1 VTERTDVPPPKAAEE
16 HDSPDSDP
24 DVNQPGLAELR
35 DVVARY
41 LPWHLPRPGSLRDDA
56 VAGLSVAVANVPDGM
71 ANGLLVGVNPI
82 HGLYA
87 TMIGPFVGGLASSSQ
102 LMVITT
108 TAAASLT
115 ASQSLAGATGDE
127 RASALFVLVVLAGI
141 FQMIL
146 GLLGFGRLTRFVSY
160 SVLTGFL
167 AGISILLVLSQLP
180 TVTGYQPEG
189 GNRVTQTI
197 DVAAHAT
204 SIHIT
209 TVGVA
214 ALTLILSAV
223 LTRTRIGALGRLIAI
238 VVPSMVVVLAHLEG
252 VQLVRDLGTIPRSVP
267 LPQLPS
273 FAAFAPSVLTGA
285 LSVALVILVQGV
297 GVSQNVPNPDGG
309 RASVRRDI
317 LAQGAS
323 NVASGLFRGLPVG
336 GSLSATALGVISGA
350 RSRWA
355 SVVAG
360 LAMALIVIG
369 VPGLVGLVAMPSL
382 GALLVLA
389 GLGGLKPRELLAVSR
404 TGWPSLLAA
413 ATTFLAT
420 LFLPIQAA
428 VGLGV
433 VLSALLHVGTS
444 STDVTVVELKAQPDG
459 TIVESPAPSHLAS
472 DRATTLDIY
481 GHLFY
486 AGARTLE
493 QMLPSTDGAKQAVV
507 ILRLRGRHALGAT
520 LIDVLARY
528 ADRLQKV
535 GGRLYL
541 TGVTENAYDQ
551 IVRTGKMRLS
561 GPVRVYE
568 ATPVLGESTRE
579 ARRDAEAWLIGRSD
593 GEP

>member
-1 VTERTDVPPPKAAEE
+1 
-16 HDSPDSDP
+16 
-24 DVNQPGLAELR
+24 
-35 DVVARY
+35 
-41 LPWHLPRPGSLRDDA
+41 
-56 VAGLSVAVANVPDGM
+56 
-71 ANGLLVGVNPI
+71 
-82 HGLYA
+82 
-87 TMIGPFVGGLASSSQ
+87 
-102 LMVITT
+102 
-108 TAAASLT
+108 
-115 ASQSLAGATGDE
+115 
-127 RASALFVLVVLAGI
+127 
-141 FQMIL
+141 
-146 GLLGFGRLTRFVSY
+146 
-160 SVLTGFL
+160 
-167 AGISILLVLSQLP
+167 
-180 TVTGYQPEG
+180 VTGYEPNG

-204 SIHIT
+204 SIHPATIAI
-209 TVGVA
+209 A
-214 ALTLILSAV
+214 ALTLVLSAV
-223 LTRTRIGALGRLIAI
+223 LIRTPVGAVGRLIAI
-238 VVPSMVVVLAHLEG
+238 VIPSLVVVLAHLDG
-252 VQLVRDLGTIPRSVP
+252 VRLVRDLGTIERSVP
-267 LPQLPS
+267 WPQLPS
-273 FAAFAPSVLTGA
+273 ISAFAPSVLTGA

-297 GVSQNVPNPDGG
+297 GVSQNVPNPSGG

-336 GSLSATALGVISGA
+336 GSLSATALGVISGS
-350 RSRWA
+350 RSRWT

-360 LAMALIVIG
+360 LAMAVIVIG

-389 GLGGLKPRELLAVSR
+389 GLGGLKPRELLAVGR

-413 ATTFLAT
+413 ATTFLST

-428 VGLGV
+428 VGIGV

-444 STDVTVVELKAQPDG
+444 STDVTVVELEERRDG
-459 TIVESPAPSHLAS
+459 RVVESPAPSRIAS
-472 DRATTLDIY
+472 NRVTTLDIY

-493 QMLPSTDGAKQAVV
+493 QLLPAVRDAKQAVV

-528 ADRLQKV
+528 ADALQSG

-541 TGVTENAYDQ
+541 TGVTENAYEQ
-551 IVRTGKMRLS
+551 IVRTGKLRLS

-568 ATPVLGESTRE
+568 ATPVIGESTRE
-579 ARRDAEAWLIGRSD
+579 ARRDAEAWLVGRGD

>member
-1 VTERTDVPPPKAAEE
+1 VSETSEPSPADQTDRRDAA
-16 HDSPDSDP
+16 DSDP
-24 DVNQPGLAELR
+24 DINQPGLAELR
-35 DVVARY
+35 AVVEKY
-41 LPWHLPRPGSLRDDA
+41 LPWNIPRPSSLRDDA
-56 VAGLSVAVANVPDGM
+56 IAGVSVAVANVPDGM

-87 TMIGPFVGGLASSSQ
+87 TMIGPFVGGLTSSSQ
-102 LMVITT
+102 LTVITT

-115 ASQSLAGATGDE
+115 ASQSLVAASAND
-127 RASALFVLVVLAGI
+127 RASALFVLVVLTGI
-141 FQMIL
+141 FQIIFA
-146 GLLGFGRLTRFVSY
+146 LLGFGRLTKFVSY

-167 AGISILLVLSQLP
+167 AGVSILLVLSQIP
-180 TVTGYQPEG
+180 TVTGYEPTG
-189 GNRVTQTI
+189 ANRVTQTI
-197 DVAAHAT
+197 DVAVHAS
-204 SIHIT
+204 SIHLT
-209 TVGVA
+209 TVAVA
-214 ALTLILSAV
+214 ALTLVLSAV
-223 LTRTRIGALGRLIAI
+223 LTRTRLGALGRLVAI
-238 VVPSMVVVLAHLEG
+238 VVPSLVVMFARLDG
-252 VQLVRDLGTIPRSVP
+252 VRLVRDIGDIPRSVP

-273 FAAFAPSVLTGA
+273 FSAFAPSVIAGA

-297 GVSQNVPNPDGG
+297 GVSQNVPNPSGG
-309 RASVRRDI
+309 RASVKRDM
-317 LAQGAS
+317 LAQGVS

-336 GSLSATALGVISGA
+336 GSLSATALGVIAGS

-360 LAMALIVIG
+360 LAMALIVVA

-413 ATTFLAT
+413 VTTFLGT
-420 LFLPIQAA
+420 LFLPIQAS

-433 VLSALLHVGTS
+433 VLSALLQVGTS
-444 STDVTVVELKAQPDG
+444 SVDVTVVELKEQKDG
-459 TIVESPAPSHLAS
+459 SVVESPAPRQLPSS
-472 DRATTLDIY
+472 RVTTLDIY

-493 QMLPSTDGAKQAVV
+493 QMLPLIGDATQAVV
-507 ILRLRGRHALGAT
+507 IMRLRGRHALGAT

-528 ADRLQKV
+528 ADALQTG

-541 TGVTENAYDQ
+541 TGVTGNAYDQ
-551 IVRTGKMRLS
+551 IVRTGKLRLS

-579 ARRDAEAWLIGRSD
+579 ARTDAEAWLVGRAD
-593 GEP
+593 GLQ